1 MKFWINFLKG
11 FHLTSK
17 TARMVLTLFVINL
30 LFALFLAVPMYQAL
44 KDSFGNSL
52 VGERMA
58 KGFDTL
64 WWNEFQDQSEGL
76 EQSFTP
82 FIIGK
87 GAILNNLEMLAQM
100 KFFDLPP
107 VVLILGLVYILL
119 HTFLAGG
126 ILSTFNKDPP
136 RFALKSFL
144 EGAGHYFFR
153 FFLVMLVSWLFLFG
167 LVGSLNQWLNTLLG
181 KVAENAFS
189 EITPFFLGLLF
200 NIIVFFLLLLFRMIF
215 EYSKI
220 AIAAQGE
227 RNILKAIFDAFGF
240 VIKNPGSTL
249 SLFYS
254 VFTVN
259 VVVTLFFILIKS
271 LIPQASSLGVLFA
284 FILQQIYIFA
294 VVWIRCWLY
303 ASQLELYKYIPQ
315 EI

>member
-11 FHLTSK
+11 FRLTAK
-17 TARMVLTLFVINL
+17 TARMVLLLFIINL
-30 LFALFLAVPMYQAL
+30 TFALVLAVPMYYSL

-64 WWNEFQDQSEGL
+64 WWHEYRDQSEGI
-76 EQSFTP
+76 EKTFTP

-87 GAILNNLEMLAQM
+87 GAILNNLEMLVQM
-100 KFFDLPP
+100 KFFELPP
-107 VVLILGLVYILL
+107 IILVFGLVYILF

-136 RFALKSFL
+136 RFALRSFS
-144 EGAGHYFFR
+144 EGAGRYFFR
-153 FFLVMLVSWLFLFG
+153 FILVVLVSWLFFFG
-167 LVGSLNQWLNTLLG
+167 LLGSLNQWFNSIVN

-189 EITPFFLGLLF
+189 EITPFYLSLLF
-200 NIIVFFLLLLFRMIF
+200 NIFIFVFLLLFRMIF
-215 EYSKI
+215 DYSRI
-220 AIAAQGE
+220 TIVADGE
-227 RNILKAIFDAFGF
+227 RNILRAIANAFEF

-249 SLFYS
+249 SLFYT
-254 VFTVN
+254 VFAVN
-259 VVVTLFFILIKS
+259 VVVTLIYILIKS
-271 LIPQASSLGVLFA
+271 LIPQTNAWGVLFA
-284 FILQQIYIFA
+284 FIFQQMFIFA

-303 ASQLELYKYIPQ
+303 ASQLELYKFIPK